1 MLEMFSSHFCS
12 FRCPALFP
20 SPRAALSSRPA
31 GRSASSSSS
40 RQFVDIVC
48 GTGHHSHDGRSK
60 LRDALVA
67 LLRDELR
74 LRVEERG
81 GAARWGGTLRATLP
95 AAS

>member
-1 MLEMFSSHFCS
+1 
-12 FRCPALFP
+12 
-20 SPRAALSSRPA
+20 
-31 GRSASSSSS
+31 
-40 RQFVDIVC
+40 VC

-60 LRDALVA
+60 LREALSA

-95 AAS
+95 SAS

>member
-1 MLEMFSSHFCS
+1 L
-12 FRCPALFP
+12 
-20 SPRAALSSRPA
+20 PRAALSTRPA
-31 GRSASSSSS
+31 GRSSP

-48 GTGHHSHDGRSK
+48 GTGHHSHDGRAK
-60 LRDALVA
+60 LRDALIA
-67 LLRDELR
+67 LLRDELH